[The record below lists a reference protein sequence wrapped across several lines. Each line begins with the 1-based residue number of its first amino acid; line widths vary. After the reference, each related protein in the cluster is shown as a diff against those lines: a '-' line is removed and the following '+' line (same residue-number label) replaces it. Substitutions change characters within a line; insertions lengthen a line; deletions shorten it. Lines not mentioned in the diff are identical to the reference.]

1 MTVLHRLAAILAGLA
16 GLLFALVP
24 VLHPPNTIA
33 GALQPAWLPV
43 HLAWL
48 ASYILILFAL
58 PTLFLAANQTPTAAP
73 ALSGPSALSLTGFL
87 LAFTG
92 TALSIPIATYDTYVI
107 PTLSNYAPPLI
118 ELINQTVVDPGIA
131 AFHATYYLAIAT
143 FSLGFILLG
152 LALRRASGVPKW
164 GGPLLALGAPLFWIG
179 VGFRG
184 LGERE
189 SFVTMAGGIVFGAGL
204 IVVGQGLARR
214 RVLSTEAI

>member
-1 MTVLHRLAAILAGLA
+1 MAVLHRLAAILAGLA
-16 GLLFALVP
+16 GLMFALVP
-24 VLHPPNTIA
+24 VLHPPNTIV

-48 ASYILILFAL
+48 VSYLLILFAL
-58 PTLFLAANQTPTAAP
+58 PTLFLAASQTPTGSP
-73 ALSGPSALSLTGFL
+73 ATTATSALPLTGFL

-92 TALSIPIATYDTYVI
+92 TALSIPIATYDTYIV
-107 PTLSNYAPPLI
+107 PTLAADAPPLI
-118 ELINQTVVDPGIA
+118 AFINQTVEEPAIT

-152 LALRRASGVPKW
+152 IALSRVPGLPRW
-164 GGPLLALGAPLFWIG
+164 AGPLMAVGAPLFWIG

-189 SFVTMAGGIVFGAGL
+189 SFVTMAGAILFGAGL
-204 IVVGQGLARR
+204 MVVGQGIARKT
-214 RVLSTEAI
+214 VLRTED